1 MGSATSRLQLSVL
14 FLLCCLP
21 LLWLVGAAFTGGLGA
36 NPTEALIRQLGV
48 WALRFLLLTL
58 LATPLNRWLK
68 WGLLL
73 RYRRM
78 LGLFAFFY
86 ALFHF
91 SAFIWLEHF
100 FDWTELGEDI
110 LKRPF
115 ITLGMAAWLTLL
127 PLAVTS
133 SRWAVRRLGYRRWAT
148 LHRLVYFAAISAVIH
163 FFLLVKA
170 DLREPII
177 YAVILSLLLLSRL
190 PWLRSK

>member
-1 MGSATSRLQLSVL
+1 M
-14 FLLCCLP
+14 LCCLP
-21 LLWLVGAAFTGGLGA
+21 LLWLVGAAATGGLGA
-36 NPTEALIRQLGV
+36 NPTEALIRQPGV
-48 WALRFLLLTL
+48 WALRFLLVTL

-91 SAFIWLEHF
+91 SVFIWLEHF
-100 FDWTELGEDI
+100 FDWAELGEDI
-110 LKRPF
+110 LQRPF
-115 ITLGMAAWLTLL
+115 ITLGMAAWLMLL
-127 PLAVTS
+127 PLAITS
-133 SRWAVRRLGYRRWAT
+133 GRWAVRRLGYRRWAA
-148 LHRLVYFAAISAVIH
+148 LHRLVFFAAVAAVIH

-170 DLREPII
+170 DLREPMV

-190 PWLRSK
+190 PRLRSKRD